1 MSDLWSRRLRTIPWL
16 PPARY
21 PHLAPG
27 DEVALD
33 VRRHPITLALP
44 AVRTLMAT
52 LVVVLDRGTIE
63 LLVLFGVAAALSART
78 RLHASWQVSLL
89 VAAVP
94 TLLLLVTTGAAGR
107 VLLLIGFLLWLAEDL
122 ADWYADRMVVSRKR
136 VYRLYG
142 VFTTHSPSI
151 ALTSVTY
158 IDPLQPLLGRVFG
171 YGTILLDSAA
181 QRDEPLSRFDHLPQ
195 ADFVH
200 VKILELRSA
209 ALPKFPQVP
218 GAAPPG

>member
-1 MSDLWSRRLRTIPWL
+1 MSDLWSRRIRALPWL

-33 VRRHPITLALP
+33 VRRHPITLA
-44 AVRTLMAT
+44 ASAMRTVFGLLLLT
-52 LVVVLDRGTIE
+52 FDRPN
-63 LLVLFGVAAALSART
+63 LLVLALFATSVVVWARS
-78 RLHASWQVSLL
+78 RLHGDLRLSLL

-94 TLLLLVTTGAAGR
+94 TA
-107 VLLLIGFLLWLAEDL
+107 LLLIAPAGWSVLLIVGLFLWLIEDM
-122 ADWYADRMVVSRKR
+122 ADWFTDRLVVTRKR

-158 IDPLQPLLGRVFG
+158 IDPRQPLLGRLFG

-181 QRDEPLSRFDHLPQ
+181 QRDEPLSRFDHLPA

-200 VKILELRSA
+200 VKILELRA
-209 ALPKFPQVP
+209 AAIPKFPQLP
-218 GAAPPG
+218 GA